1 MKKFTK
7 GCLMTALV
15 LFLVG
20 LTISLVCGLLGGF
33 RQLTEMGLSDFPFG
47 LYRDFAGDWR
57 IGFFRSP
64 GYRVHELEE
73 LEELEEIMDIEEVRK
88 TVDNEMEKNLK
99 NLAKK
104 KEQLPLTADTLG
116 SLEIDVEDCDVL
128 ILESEDEHVWFLVD
142 GNANRPHYAIE

>member
-15 LFLVG
+15 LFFVG

-73 LEELEEIMDIEEVRK
+73 LEELEELFALPPEDRVAIHLHYYEGYSTDEIAQILGCRPGTVRSRLSRPRDRLRK
-88 TVDNEMEKNLK
+88 L
-99 NLAKK
+99 
-104 KEQLPLTADTLG
+104 
-116 SLEIDVEDCDVL
+116 LEL
-128 ILESEDEHVWFLVD
+128 
-142 GNANRPHYAIE
+142 

>member
-15 LFLVG
+15 LFFVG

-57 IGFFRSP
+57 IGFFR
-64 GYRVHELEE
+64 
-73 LEELEEIMDIEEVRK
+73 
-88 TVDNEMEKNLK
+88 
-99 NLAKK
+99 
-104 KEQLPLTADTLG
+104 
-116 SLEIDVEDCDVL
+116 
-128 ILESEDEHVWFLVD
+128 
-142 GNANRPHYAIE
+142 